1 MIRTTCAA
9 ACLLLSLL
17 TARPAFAQ
25 DAGSAHLQVTVVDPT
40 RAAVPGATVTVIGL
54 DDATRKTTL
63 APIVSNDRGVVSF
76 DRLTPGRYSIE
87 ATLPGFD
94 PALLRDVPLRR
105 GDNRHVLMLTL
116 KTVVE
121 NITVG
126 RGQEIA
132 SSRDA
137 SSFGTKLTDE
147 DIQTLSDDPAEL
159 QRQLLELA
167 GPDAVI
173 RVDSFEGGDLPPK
186 SQIKSVHVTRDQ
198 FAAEAAY
205 PGSTFVD
212 VITQPG
218 SGALTGNLN
227 LNYRG
232 TLFQGISRPFVD
244 IKQPELN
251 RNINGTIGGT
261 LVPNKSDFSVSI
273 YRQQQYSSPI
283 LNQPPQPAVVIPV
296 KQGYSVWQA
305 NGLLNYA
312 LTRDQTLR
320 VSYITAKQELSN
332 QGVGAYDSPERAYAG
347 DFFGYQTRIQEAGP
361 IGRRTFQN
369 TRIQFTSIDQSQTSA
384 LEAPTIVIQ
393 NQRTTG
399 GAQVAGGTKSR
410 TFVIASDVDYIRGIH
425 SWRAGLQIDGGW
437 YDSDANS
444 GYLGTYTFAD
454 EAAYQAGTPQLYTRT
469 IGDPRVKYFNAQS
482 AFYVQDDVRLSKA
495 LTLSPG
501 VRYMVQ
507 THVADKTGI
516 APRFGVTWSPFKSG
530 RTSFRGSVGVFYW
543 PMETSR
549 VYEQTIRFDG
559 NHQQQILV
567 VNPTYPD
574 PGSVTAQPGNKY
586 VLGDYSLQRNLR
598 YSAGVDHTFSPR
610 VRVNALYAYVH
621 QFNFWSG
628 ANLNA
633 PVDGVRPDPSYANIL
648 EALTGGEVRRHDVTL
663 NLTVSMLA
671 PSPASAAAMFNW
683 RRLSLNTSFST
694 IHAYQSGDGP
704 FVPSPTGTLATE
716 WGPQPADQP
725 YRVSASITS
734 TQLRNLNVN
743 LSFTSNSGSL
753 YTETT
758 GFDDNMDGVLN
769 DRPDGIG
776 LRTLRTPNQATAN
789 LRVAY
794 TIVTRGG
801 AGLPGGAAVPGA
813 RRYRVSLTFN
823 ASNLTNRANF
833 GGYSGNLN
841 SHFGQPTLVINPRR
855 ADFGMTIN
863 F

>member
-1 MIRTTCAA
+1 MIRTTCAV
-9 ACLLLSLL
+9 ACLLFSLL
-17 TARPAFAQ
+17 LAHPAVAQ
-25 DAGSAHLQVTVVDPT
+25 DTSARLQVTVVDPT
-40 RAAVPGATVTVIGL
+40 RASVPGATVTVIGL
-54 DDATRKTTL
+54 DDVTRKTTL
-63 APIVSNDRGVVSF
+63 SPLVSNDRGLASF
-76 DRLTPGRYSIE
+76 DRLTPGRYSIQ

-94 PALLRDVPLRR
+94 PALLRDVSLRR

-121 NITVG
+121 SVTVG
-126 RGQEIA
+126 RDQETA

-159 QRQLLELA
+159 QKQLLELA
-167 GPDAVI
+167 GPDAII

-232 TLFQGISRPFVD
+232 TLFQGISRPFVS
-244 IKQPELN
+244 IKQPESN
-251 RNINGTIGGT
+251 KNINGTIGGT
-261 LVPNKSDFSVSI
+261 LVPNKSDFSVSV

-296 KQGYSVWQA
+296 KQGYSVWQV

-320 VSYITAKQELSN
+320 VGYITAKQTLDN
-332 QGVGAYDSPERAYAG
+332 QGVGAYDSPERAYRG
-347 DFFGYQTRIQEAGP
+347 DFFGYQTRVQEAGP

-384 LEAPTIVIQ
+384 LEAPTIVIA

-410 TFVIASDVDYIRGIH
+410 AFVIASDVDHIRGIH

-437 YDSDANS
+437 YDSDSSS

-454 EAAYQAGTPQLYTRT
+454 EAAFQAGTPQLYTRT

-482 AFYVQDDVRLSKA
+482 AFYVQDDVRVSKA

-501 VRYMVQ
+501 VRYLVQ
-507 THVADKTGI
+507 THVADKSGV

-559 NHQQQILV
+559 NHQQQITV

-574 PGSVTAQPGNKY
+574 PGSVTAQPSNKY

-598 YSAGVDHTFSPR
+598 YSAGIDHTFSPR

-633 PVDGVRPDPSYANIL
+633 PVDGVRPDPRYANIL
-648 EALTGGEVRRHDVTL
+648 EAVTDGEVRRHDVTL

-671 PSPASAAAMFNW
+671 PSPAAAAARFNW
-683 RRLSLNTSFST
+683 RRVSLNASFNT

-716 WGPQPADQP
+716 WSPQPADQP

-743 LSFTSNSGSL
+743 VSFTSNSGSL

-758 GFDDNMDGVLN
+758 GFDDNLDGIIN
-769 DRPDGIG
+769 DRPDGVG

-794 TIVTRGG
+794 TIATRGG
-801 AGLPGGAAVPGA
+801 ASGPGGAPAPGA

-833 GGYSGNLN
+833 GGYSGNRN
-841 SHFGQPTLVINPRR
+841 ANFGQPTLVVNPRR